1 MDEYIVKH
9 LLKKN
14 KNLSK
19 SDAEKRAAKIW
30 DAYCEANKERDK
42 KREKEFKKEWDRA
55 LQSENDAIAFEY
67 LSKNELLEYFK
78 SSKEND

>member
-42 KREKEFKKEWDRA
+42 KREKNLKRNGTGLYNLKMMR
-55 LQSENDAIAFEY
+55 LRLNTCQKMNY
-67 LSKNELLEYFK
+67 
-78 SSKEND
+78 